1 VWNRREKADQE
12 EKHKDAAMGETSLLS
27 ICITALLIQN
37 VALFYLLGMC
47 PFVALSRSLTTAF
60 GMGAAVIFVVT
71 LTSSANWV
79 IYQILEATGSLIIQY
94 IVFII
99 VIAACV
105 QLVEM
110 IMERFFPALQ
120 ASFGIFLP
128 LITVNCTVLFI
139 SLKVTTVENLSY
151 IQTVVY
157 AISAAIGFWLAMI
170 IVAAIYEKLDLIG
183 KVPKGLQGPGII
195 MIITGIIA
203 LAFMGFSGMV

>member
-1 VWNRREKADQE
+1 MRSRRILRVLSGLLGVLEQKLLFFLFCI
-12 EKHKDAAMGETSLLS
+12 GER
-27 ICITALLIQN
+27 
-37 VALFYLLGMC
+37 VLFYFILFYFLL
-47 PFVALSRSLTTAF
+47 
-60 GMGAAVIFVVT
+60 IFVVF
-71 LTSSANWV
+71 LTAAINWP
-79 IYQILEATGSLIIQY
+79 IYHLILVPTNSELIYY

-99 VIAACV
+99 VIAASV

-110 IMERFFPALQ
+110 IMVRFFPALQ

-139 SLKVTTVENLSY
+139 SLKATTVDNLSY

-157 AISAAIGFWLAMI
+157 SISAAIGFWLAMI
-170 IVAAIYEKLDLIG
+170 MVAAIYEKLDLIG

>member
-1 VWNRREKADQE
+1 
-12 EKHKDAAMGETSLLS
+12 MGETSILS
-27 ICITALLIQN
+27 IFFTALLIQN
-37 VALFYLLGMC
+37 VALYYLLGMC
-47 PFVALSRSLTTAF
+47 PFVALSRSLKTAV

-71 LTSSANWV
+71 LTSSANW
-79 IYQILEATGSLIIQY
+79 IMYQLLEKTGSQIIQY

-139 SLKVTTVENLSY
+139 SLKVTTVEGMSY

-157 AISAAIGFWLAMI
+157 SVSAAIGFWLAMVL
-170 IVAAIYEKLDLIG
+170 VAAIYEKLELIG
-183 KVPKGLQGPGII
+183 NVPKGLQGPGII
-195 MIITGIIA
+195 MIITGIMA

>member
-1 VWNRREKADQE
+1 MA
-12 EKHKDAAMGETSLLS
+12 ETSLLS
-27 ICITALLIQN
+27 IFFTALLIQN

-47 PFVALSRSLTTAF
+47 PFIALSRSMRTAI
-60 GMGAAVIFVVT
+60 GMGAAVIFVVG

-79 IYQILEATGSLIIQY
+79 MYKLLEKTDALILQY

-110 IMERFFPALQ
+110 IMERFFPVLQ

-139 SLKVTTVENLSY
+139 SLKVTTVDGLSF
-151 IQTVVY
+151 IQALVY
-157 AISAAIGFWLAMI
+157 SLSAAAGFWLAMVL
-170 IVAAIYEKLDLIG
+170 VAAIYEKLNMIG
-183 KVPKGLQGPGII
+183 NVPKGLQGPGII
-195 MIITGIIA
+195 MIITGIMA
-203 LAFMGFSGMV
+203 LAFMGFSGMA